1 MEKQVV
7 GSLTQGPIFKVLMKL
22 ALPIMASAFLA
33 TAYSIVDMFWIG
45 KLGATAVAGVG
56 AGGLFMWF
64 SQGLATLPRMG
75 GQIHVGQALG
85 RGDRDSAREYS
96 VAAMQMVIL
105 FSIIF
110 GLVFFFFTD
119 SLVSVFGLSDPE
131 TIQYARTYTKITC
144 GLVIFS
150 FVNKVLIGIFTAQ
163 GDSKTPLKSNVIG
176 LVLNMVLDPVMIFGI
191 GPIPEMGVFGAAVAT
206 VFSQFIAMLMLA
218 LSIVSK
224 KKGDSLLKGTTLLC
238 KPKKDYWANVLK
250 MGWPNAVQS
259 TLYCVI
265 SMILTR
271 FVAGF
276 GDAAVATQRVGE
288 QLEALTWNAADGFAV
303 AINAFVAQN
312 FGAMKMDRVRQGYR
326 TAFWTV
332 ALWGAFIT
340 VIFIAF
346 SEPIMGLFFYEKEVI
361 PVAVRYII
369 IVGLSEAF
377 MCVEL
382 MAVGAISGLGSTKL
396 CSGISI
402 FFTALR
408 VPIALVLSNTSLGLD
423 GIWWTLTIT
432 TVCKGVFLHIAFF
445 RDAKKK
451 TLYKT
456 AAVCYNVTDLS
467 KHKT

>member
-1 MEKQVV
+1 MENQVQ

-85 RGDRDSAREYS
+85 RGERQTAREYAI
-96 VAAMQMVIL
+96 AAMQMVVL
-105 FSIIF
+105 FSILF
-110 GLVFFFFTD
+110 GLVFFIFTD
-119 SLVSVFGLSDPE
+119 GLVSIFGLSDPE
-131 TIQYARTYTKITC
+131 TISYARIYTKITC

-150 FVNKVLIGIFTAQ
+150 FVNKVLIGIYTAQ
-163 GDSKTPLKSNVIG
+163 GDSKTPLKATAIG
-176 LVLNMVLDPVMIFGI
+176 LVLNMVLDPVMIFGL
-191 GPIPEMGVFGAAVAT
+191 GPLPEMGVTGAAVAT
-206 VFSQFIAMLMLA
+206 VFSQFISMIILVA
-218 LSIVSK
+218 SIGSK
-224 KKGDSLLKGTTLLC
+224 RVEENLLKGHGILC
-238 KPKKDYWANVLK
+238 KPKAGYWKNVVK

-312 FGAMKMDRVRQGYR
+312 FGAMKMDRVRKGYR
-326 TAFWTV
+326 SAFWTV

-340 VIFIAF
+340 VIFLAF
-346 SEPIMGLFFYEKEVI
+346 SEPIMELFFYEKEVI

-408 VPIALVLSNTSLGLD
+408 VPIALILSNTSLGLD

-432 TVCKGVFLHIAFF
+432 TVCKGVFLHLAFV
-445 RDAKKK
+445 RDAKRKCL
-451 TLYKT
+451 T
-456 AAVCYNVTDLS
+456 
-467 KHKT
+467 

>member
-1 MEKQVV
+1 MEQQVQ
-7 GSLTQGPIFKVLMKL
+7 GSLTHGPIFKVLMKL

-56 AGGLFMWF
+56 AGGLFMWL

-85 RGDRDSAREYS
+85 RGERDEAREYS
-96 VAAMQMVIL
+96 VAAMQIVIL
-105 FSIIF
+105 FSILF
-110 GLVFFFFTD
+110 GLTFFVFTD
-119 SLVSVFGLSDPE
+119 GLVSIFGLSDPE
-131 TIQYARTYTKITC
+131 TIAYARVYTKITC

-150 FVNKVLIGIFTAQ
+150 FINKVLIGIFTAQ
-163 GDSKTPLKSNVIG
+163 GDSKTPLKANVAG
-176 LVLNMVLDPVMIFGI
+176 LVLNMVLDPVMIFGV
-191 GPIPEMGVFGAAVAT
+191 GPCPEMGVIGAAVAT
-206 VFSQFIAMLMLA
+206 VISQFVA
-218 LSIVSK
+218 LVILVANISAK
-224 KKGDSLLKGTTLLC
+224 KSNENLLKGASILC
-238 KPKKDYWANVLK
+238 KPKRFYWTNVLK

-276 GDAAVATQRVGE
+276 GDVAVATQRVGE

-340 VIFIAF
+340 VIFVVF

-408 VPIALVLSNTSLGLD
+408 VPIALLLSNTSLGLD

-432 TVCKGVFLHIAFF
+432 TVCKGIFLHLAFYK
-445 RDAKKK
+445 DAKKK
-451 TLYKT
+451 SYSLQFPRI
-456 AAVCYNVTDLS
+456 
-467 KHKT
+467 

>member
-1 MEKQVV
+1 MEKQLQ

-22 ALPIMASAFLA
+22 AVPIMATAFLS

-85 RGDRDSAREYS
+85 RGERDVAREYS
-96 VAAMQMVIL
+96 VAAMQIVIL
-105 FSIIF
+105 FSILF
-110 GLVFFFFTD
+110 GLVFFLFTD
-119 SLVSVFGLSDPE
+119 KLVSIFGLSDPA
-131 TIQYARTYTKITC
+131 TIAYAQVYTRITC

-163 GDSKTPLKSNVIG
+163 GDSKTPLKSNAIG
-176 LVLNMVLDPVMIFGI
+176 LVLNMVLDPVMIFGL
-191 GPIPEMGVFGAAVAT
+191 GPLPEMGVVGAAVAT
-206 VFSQFIAMLMLA
+206 VISQFVAMIILIA
-218 LSIVSK
+218 SIASK
-224 KKGDSLLKGTTLLC
+224 NVDESLLKDAKILC
-238 KPKKDYWANVLK
+238 KPQKFYWANVLK

-276 GDAAVATQRVGE
+276 GDVAVATQRVGE

-312 FGAMKMDRVRQGYR
+312 FGAMKMDRVRKGYR
-326 TAFWTV
+326 TAFWSV

-382 MAVGAISGLGSTKL
+382 MAVGAISGLGNTKL

-408 VPIALVLSNTSLGLD
+408 VPIALILSSTSLGLD

-432 TVCKGVFLHIAFF
+432 TICKGVCLHLAFKQKT
-445 RDAKKK
+445 KKRE
-451 TLYKT
+451 
-456 AAVCYNVTDLS
+456 AIC
-467 KHKT
+467 